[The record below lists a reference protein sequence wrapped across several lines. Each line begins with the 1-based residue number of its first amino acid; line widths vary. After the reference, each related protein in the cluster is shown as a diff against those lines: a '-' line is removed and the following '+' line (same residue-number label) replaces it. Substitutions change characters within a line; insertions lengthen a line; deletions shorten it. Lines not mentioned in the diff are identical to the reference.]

1 MSDQTGSLI
10 YAVLLL
16 VLVASSLFARRLPIG
31 DTLKMA
37 LTWALIF
44 GAIFVVFTFRSDL
57 KIVWDRVA
65 VELGLRDGVQADGTL
80 RVPRDDGGHFS
91 VTATVNGQDVRF
103 MIDSGA
109 TTTSMSG
116 AAARSAGVDVS
127 EDGFPV
133 VVETANGTAEMR
145 RARIGRLSVG
155 PIKRQDFPVLVS
167 DTLGD
172 TNLLGMNFLDTLK
185 SWRVEGDTLVLNP

>member
-1 MSDQTGSLI
+1 MTNDTGSLI

-31 DTLKMA
+31 ETLKM
-37 LTWALIF
+37 LLSWVLIF
-44 GAIFVVFTFRSDL
+44 AALFVLFTFRADL

-65 VELGLRDGVQADGTL
+65 TELGLGNGAQKDGTL
-80 RVPRDDGGHFS
+80 RLPRDPNGHFS
-91 VTATVNGQDVRF
+91 VMVRVNGNDVRF

-109 TTTSMSG
+109 TTTSMSL
-116 AAARSAGVDVS
+116 AAAKAANVDVDQS
-127 EDGFPV
+127 GFPV

-145 RARIGRLSVG
+145 RARLERMTVG
-155 PIKRQDFPVLVS
+155 SIQRDDFPVLVS
-167 DTLGD
+167 DTLGE

-185 SWRVEGDTLVLNP
+185 GWRVEGNSLILNP

>member
-31 DTLKMA
+31 ETLKMA
-37 LTWALIF
+37 LTWLLIF
-44 GAIFVVFTFRSDL
+44 GVIFVVFTFRSDL

-65 VELGLRDGVQADGTL
+65 VESGLSDGVQADGTL

-91 VTATVNGQDVRF
+91 VTATVNGRDIRF

-109 TTTSMSG
+109 TTTSMSI

-127 EDGFPV
+127 EAGFPV
-133 VVETANGTAEMR
+133 IVETANGTTEMR
-145 RARIGRLSVG
+145 RARLARLTIGL
-155 PIKRQDFPVLVS
+155 IKRQDFPVLVS

-185 SWRVEGDTLVLNP
+185 GWRVEGDTLVLIP

>member
-16 VLVASSLFARRLPIG
+16 VLVASSLFARRLPVG
-31 DTLKMA
+31 ETLKMA
-37 LTWALIF
+37 LTWVLIF
-44 GAIFVVFTFRSDL
+44 SAIFVVFTFRSDL

-65 VELGLRDGVQADGTL
+65 VELGLRDGAQADGTL
-80 RVPRDDGGHFS
+80 RVPRDDAGHFS
-91 VTATVNGQDVRF
+91 VTANVNGRDVRF

-109 TTTSMSG
+109 TTTSMSVD
-116 AAARSAGVDVS
+116 AAKAVGVDVS
-127 EDGFPV
+127 EAGFSV

-145 RARIGRLSVG
+145 RARIARLAVG

-167 DTLGD
+167 DTLGE
-172 TNLLGMNFLDTLK
+172 TNLLGMNFLNTLK
-185 SWRVEGDTLVLNP
+185 GWRVEGDTLVLNS

>member
-1 MSDQTGSLI
+1 MNDQTGSLI

-16 VLVASSLFARRLPIG
+16 VLVASSLFARRLPLG
-31 DTLKMA
+31 ETFRMA
-37 LTWALIF
+37 LTWVLIF
-44 GAIFVVFTFRSDL
+44 AAIFVVFTFRSDL
-57 KIVWDRVA
+57 KIVWERVA
-65 VELGLRDGVQADGTL
+65 VEFGLRDGVQEDGTL
-80 RVPRDDGGHFS
+80 RVARDEGGHFS
-91 VTATVNGQDVRF
+91 VTAMVNGRDVRF

-109 TTTSMSG
+109 TTTSMSV
-116 AAARSAGVDVS
+116 AAARAAGVDVS
-127 EDGFPV
+127 EAGFPV

-145 RARIGRLSVG
+145 RARLARLSIG

-185 SWRVEGDTLVLNP
+185 GWRVEGDTLVLNP